1 MSAEYRLFVNRK
13 NNKKPQIPCQRQEK
27 VIYIISDIG
36 WRFNSSACF
45 HFLEPKMLKRTL
57 LGHESGRSSLIIL
70 SEDLKI
76 LMALL
81 LQTQSPIAEHAG
93 SPAKIKIAN

>member
-1 MSAEYRLFVNRK
+1 MNFARSRIR
-13 NNKKPQIPCQRQEK
+13 PQ
-27 VIYIISDIG
+27 
-36 WRFNSSACF
+36 
-45 HFLEPKMLKRTL
+45 
-57 LGHESGRSSLIIL
+57 LIIL

-76 LMALL
+76 LMELL